1 MFSNSVEK
9 CPQAWFEVCNFFHVW
24 SSHGKILAQA
34 PDLVSDSTPR
44 YYTSQHAALSLDIIT
59 IITASSWDT
68 PTMTWD

>member
-1 MFSNSVEK
+1 MNLMFSNSEEK
-9 CPQAWFEVCNFFHVW
+9 CPQVW

-59 IITASSWDT
+59 IIIASSWDT
-68 PTMTWD
+68 PTMTWDQI